1 MLQGLKSKKR
11 HLILLSDVLN
21 ISNKSLTMA
30 LALSLS
36 LYSGRR
42 RKKLCG
48 KNSVQQA
55 MTMKF
60 FFKKAIFIIGFL
72 LHTRFDKSNSLTKD
86 QGTFVTIFCSFS
98 QLLQPLCISCST
110 FFAFRKGFGFSTTPY
125 TPPSSIQKSLKLT
138 LAWPE
143 NDNKDI
149 IICLLVCKISL
160 KQIYNI
166 QRLEFLQQDKSFQKY
181 T

>member
-30 LALSLS
+30 LAPSLL
-36 LYSGRR
+36 LYGSR

-98 QLLQPLCISCST
+98 QLL
-110 FFAFRKGFGFSTTPY
+110 
-125 TPPSSIQKSLKLT
+125 
-138 LAWPE
+138 
-143 NDNKDI
+143 
-149 IICLLVCKISL
+149 
-160 KQIYNI
+160 
-166 QRLEFLQQDKSFQKY
+166 
-181 T
+181 

>member
-36 LYSGRR
+36 ILWQ
-42 RKKLCG
+42 KKKKMCG

-60 FFKKAIFIIGFL
+60 FF
-72 LHTRFDKSNSLTKD
+72 
-86 QGTFVTIFCSFS
+86 
-98 QLLQPLCISCST
+98 
-110 FFAFRKGFGFSTTPY
+110 
-125 TPPSSIQKSLKLT
+125 QKSHFHHWVSIT
-138 LAWPE
+138 HT
-143 NDNKDI
+143 
-149 IICLLVCKISL
+149 
-160 KQIYNI
+160 
-166 QRLEFLQQDKSFQKY
+166 F
-181 T
+181 

>member
-30 LALSLS
+30 LALSL
-36 LYSGRR
+36 YSGRR

-60 FFKKAIFIIGFL
+60 FFQKAIFIIGFL

-98 QLLQPLCISCST
+98 QLL
-110 FFAFRKGFGFSTTPY
+110 
-125 TPPSSIQKSLKLT
+125 
-138 LAWPE
+138 
-143 NDNKDI
+143 
-149 IICLLVCKISL
+149 
-160 KQIYNI
+160 
-166 QRLEFLQQDKSFQKY
+166 
-181 T
+181 

>member
-60 FFKKAIFIIGFL
+60 FFSKKPFSSLGFYYTHVLIKVIHSRRIKEL
-72 LHTRFDKSNSLTKD
+72 LSL
-86 QGTFVTIFCSFS
+86 FFAHFLSFCSHFVS
-98 QLLQPLCISCST
+98 VARLFLHLEKVLDSLLPPTLLQVLS
-110 FFAFRKGFGFSTTPY
+110 
-125 TPPSSIQKSLKLT
+125 KSL
-138 LAWPE
+138 
-143 NDNKDI
+143 
-149 IICLLVCKISL
+149 
-160 KQIYNI
+160 
-166 QRLEFLQQDKSFQKY
+166 
-181 T
+181 